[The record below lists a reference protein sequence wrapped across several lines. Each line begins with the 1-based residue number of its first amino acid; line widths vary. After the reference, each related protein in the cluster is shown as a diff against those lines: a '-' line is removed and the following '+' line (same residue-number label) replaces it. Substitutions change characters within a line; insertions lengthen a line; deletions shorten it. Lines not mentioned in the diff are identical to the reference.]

1 MPLVNGRY
9 GPKNPSWLLAGQ
21 PAGLNR
27 ENIPRPLVLNDS
39 AIMTSGIMLA
49 TALPLYAGDTVT
61 SLTFASGATAAG
73 TPTNWWVALYDT
85 AATPNLLGQSADQLT
100 AAWAATTSKTLPLS
114 SPVQITQTGIYYAA
128 LMVKATTP
136 PSLVGL
142 ATLTG
147 AVTGMVTG
155 DKTLTTVSGS
165 GLTGTAPAT
174 IATPSASAF
183 VPRVV
188 AT

>member
-21 PAGLNR
+21 PAGLHRANFDR
-27 ENIPRPLVLNDS
+27 ALVLNDGGVL
-39 AIMTSGIMLA
+39 TTQIMLA

-61 SLTFASGATAAG
+61 SLTFASGGTAAG
-73 TPTNWWVALYDT
+73 TPTNWWFALYSDDT
-85 AATPNLLGQSADQLT
+85 TPALLGQTADQLT
-100 AAWAATTSKTLPLS
+100 AAWATSTAKTLPLS
-114 SPVQITQTGIYYAA
+114 SPVQITRTGVYYAA
-128 LMVKATTP
+128 VMVKATTV

-147 AVTGMVTG
+147 AVTGITSG

-165 GLTGTAPAT
+165 ALTGTAPAT
-174 IATPSASAF
+174 IASPSVSAF

>member
-9 GPKNPSWLLAGQ
+9 GPKNPAWLLAGA
-21 PAGLNR
+21 PAGLSR
-27 ENIPRPLVLNDS
+27 ENIARSHVLNDGGVL
-39 AIMTSGIMLA
+39 ASGVMLA
-49 TALPLYAGDTVT
+49 TALPLYAGDVVT
-61 SLTFASGATAAG
+61 NLTFASGGTAAG
-73 TPTNWWVALYDT
+73 TPTNWWFALYDT
-85 AATPNLLGQSADQLT
+85 SATPNLLGQSADQLT

-114 SPVQITQTGIYYAA
+114 APVQITQTGIYYAA
-128 LMVKATTP
+128 VMVKATTA

-147 AVTGMVTG
+147 AVTGMTSG

-165 GLTGTAPAT
+165 ALTGTAPAT
-174 IATPSASAF
+174 IATPSVSAF

>member
-1 MPLVNGRY
+1 MPLVNGKY
-9 GPKNPSWLLAGQ
+9 APKNPNWLIAGQ
-21 PAGLNR
+21 PAGTFR
-27 ENIPRPLVLNDS
+27 ENIARQLVINDG

-49 TALPLYAGDTVT
+49 TALPLCAGDVVT
-61 SLTFASGATAAG
+61 NLTFASGATAAG
-73 TPTNWWVALYDT
+73 VPTNWWFALYDT
-85 AATPNLLGQSADQLT
+85 AATPNLLGQSADQG
-100 AAWAATTSKTLPLS
+100 AGAWAATTSKTLPLAA
-114 SPVQITQTGIYYAA
+114 PVQITQTGIYYAA
-128 LMVKATTP
+128 VMVKATTA

-147 AVTGMVTG
+147 AVTGMTSG

-165 GLTGTAPAT
+165 ALAGVAPAT
-174 IATPSASAF
+174 IATPSISAF